1 MNTGFKILGFLISI
15 LFISCTTETESFV
28 VKTPPLNLQASG
40 PFFEG
45 TNTLSATWEYSLEE
59 LIPEMNGEIIVENV
73 RVNTIKIVPKSDL
86 SYPQIGQ
93 VIMQMKSENKNLS
106 RIGLLESNFKT
117 NQSNNL
123 KVWQIQDNLHKAII
137 DEKVIFLA
145 DFEMLDN
152 KYNDDLS
159 FDLIVTFNVRTR
171 K

>member
-15 LFISCTTETESFV
+15 LFLSCTTETESFI

-40 PFFEG
+40 PFFAG
-45 TNTLSATWEYSLEE
+45 SNTLSATWEYSIEE
-59 LIPEMNGEIIVENV
+59 LIPEMNDKTVVENV

-93 VIMQMKSENKNLS
+93 VVMQIKSENKNLS
-106 RIGLLESNFKT
+106 RIGLLESNFKI

-137 DEKVIFLA
+137 DEKVVFLA

-152 KYNDDLS
+152 KFDDDLS